1 MIIFI
6 CDVLI
11 VYYIGKE
18 YIRGNILEFVKI
30 YIFQIGIVG
39 KMSNPRFYDQ
49 TDNRLHV
56 IRMFII
62 KVRDTV
68 AKDI

>member
-1 MIIFI
+1 MEKYVIIFI

-11 VYYIGKE
+11 VYYIEKE

-39 KMSNPRFYDQ
+39 KCQIPDF
-49 TDNRLHV
+49 T
-56 IRMFII
+56 IRQII
-62 KVRDTV
+62 DYM
-68 AKDI
+68 